1 MLHWKLCEKWG
12 FNEAEKWY
20 IHKPENV
27 LVFEGCKILQ
37 DFPIHTDK
45 TLKHNRPD
53 ITVIDKESK
62 KYLLIDPACQFDTR
76 IEKKEAEKY
85 KNYSEFK
92 YDIAKNWKMRK
103 VEVLPLV
110 IETLQTVTT
119 HFEKWIEQLDLAFK
133 IEALQKP
140 CLLGKVRIMRKV
152 LDMK

>member
-1 MLHWKLCEKWG
+1 
-12 FNEAEKWY
+12 
-20 IHKPENV
+20 
-27 LVFEGCKILQ
+27 
-37 DFPIHTDK
+37 
-45 TLKHNRPD
+45 
-53 ITVIDKESK
+53 
-62 KYLLIDPACQFDTR
+62 
-76 IEKKEAEKY
+76 
-85 KNYSEFK
+85 
-92 YDIAKNWKMRK
+92 MRK